1 MEQIYILIDPITDEC
16 RYVGKAENA
25 HKRFIRHIWE
35 AKKPGRKK
43 HLYCWISSLLDKGEK
58 PIQIVI
64 DNVQDWKYWEAF
76 YIEYYRYVGCN
87 LTNLCEGGQ
96 GNSGYTHTEEWK
108 QMMSEKNKGRKPWNT
123 GMNLSEEHREAIAQ
137 GNKGKKF
144 SEESKKKIGKANA
157 KAHRKKSK
165 FTEKDIEYIKS
176 KPMTQQKLADK
187 YGVNQSHISRIQ
199 RGEVWNI

>member
-1 MEQIYILIDPITDEC
+1 MEHIYLLIDPITKEC
-16 RYVGKAENA
+16 RYVGKAKDP
-25 HKRFIRHIWE
+25 HKRYVRHIWE

-43 HLYCWISSLLDKGEK
+43 YLYSWVRSLLNKGKK
-58 PIQIVI
+58 PTQIII
-64 DNVQDWKYWEAF
+64 DTVQDWKYWEAF
-76 YIEYYRYVGCN
+76 YIEYYKYIGCN

-96 GNSGYTHTEEWK
+96 GPSGFTHTEKWK
-108 QMMSEKNKGRKPWNT
+108 KKMSEKMKERKPWNN
-123 GMNLSEEHREAIAQ
+123 GMTLSEEHREAIAQ

-157 KAHRKKSK
+157 KAHRKRSK
-165 FTEKDIEYIKS
+165 FTEKDIKYIKS

-199 RGEVWNI
+199 KGEVWDL